1 MRNNAFAKWDNFE
14 LSFAT
19 RTPRPAAANE
29 VFYRWNFCP
38 INERISVCVANCI
51 MPKFLLRFYNFLQSA
66 TLACHIANWDD
77 INTVGAAGWD
87 GMPKWIETDKT
98 QGESDA
104 GGGGGSKAAALQSCL
119 VVWNTFPKEC
129 KNLPTLLLRVRK
141 WSNYQWIKVIIPISR
156 HFAKWVGGWMANG
169 KPFRI

>member
-1 MRNNAFAKWDNFE
+1 MRQLWTFLRHTNTSSSSSKWSVLYVKLLPDKWE
-14 LSFAT
+14 
-19 RTPRPAAANE
+19 
-29 VFYRWNFCP
+29 NFCLCGKLYNAEIP
-38 INERISVCVANCI
+38 PPLLQLSPKCHVSVSYC
-51 MPKFLLRFYNFLQSA
+51 KLRRYKYCGCCWLGWDA
-66 TLACHIANWDD
+66 KVNWDRQ
-77 INTVGAAGWD
+77 
-87 GMPKWIETDKT
+87 TDKT